1 MRRAAPPRELPP
13 RARAGCGTRRA
24 LLLTAGLLAAS
35 CSNNARTAAPAVAPP
50 AEAAIAVQAI
60 PELKPVPGEKA
71 TAYDT
76 HHAGRP
82 NLWKYTVLVGE
93 GRERVVRRE
102 VDLNGDG
109 KVDEWD
115 AYDED
120 GNLAKAVYDLDFDGK
135 PDLVVTYEKGQLVKK
150 ELAPG
155 FDGMARTVAYYE
167 NGKLVRKERDSK
179 GTGKIDTWEYYEG
192 GELDRIGYDDDG
204 DGQVDRWVKR
214 KGAEDET
221 AAAPEGTAPAAP
233 ADKAA
238 DKATDKKDKPAPK

>member
-1 MRRAAPPRELPP
+1 M
-13 RARAGCGTRRA
+13 RRA
-24 LLLTAGLLAAS
+24 LLVTAGLIAAS
-35 CSNNARTAAPAVAPP
+35 CSSHSPRTATPAVAPP
-50 AEAAIAVQAI
+50 AESAIAVQAI
-60 PELKPVPGEKA
+60 PELKPQPGEKG

-76 HHAGRP
+76 NHAGRP
-82 NLWKYTVLVGE
+82 NLWKYSVVVAE

-155 FDGMARTVAYYE
+155 FDGMVRTVAFYE

-179 GTGKIDTWEYYEG
+179 GTGKIDTWEYFEN
-192 GELDRIGYDDDG
+192 GELDRIGTDLDG
-204 DGQVDRWVKR
+204 DGQVDKWEKR
-214 KGAEDET
+214 GGPEASEKDASET
-221 AAAPEGTAPAAP
+221 AVPAPAASAAEP
-233 ADKAA
+233 AQA
-238 DKATDKKDKPAPK
+238 PAKGK

>member
-1 MRRAAPPRELPP
+1 M
-13 RARAGCGTRRA
+13 RRA
-24 LLLTAGLLAAS
+24 LLLTAGLLAVS
-35 CSNNARTAAPAVAPP
+35 CSHSSRTASPAAAPP
-50 AEAAIAVQAI
+50 AESAIAVQAI
-60 PELKPVPGEKA
+60 PGLEPLPGEKA
-71 TAYDT
+71 AAYDT

-82 NLWKYTVLVGE
+82 NLWKYSVLVAE

-135 PDLVVTYEKGQLVKK
+135 PDLVVSYEKGQLVKK

-167 NGKLVRKERDSK
+167 NAKLVRKERDSK
-179 GTGKIDTWEYYEG
+179 GKGAIDTWEYYEG

-214 KGAEDET
+214 KGAEDE
-221 AAAPEGTAPAAP
+221 APAEGTAPAGP
-233 ADKAA
+233 ADKE
-238 DKATDKKDKPAPK
+238 KAAPK